1 MAGEKESLTAI
12 ESRHI
17 DYVPEKERHG
27 KVWRQG
33 PFWFLGNFQPFT
45 VAIGFSGPLL
55 GLNLWWSTVAAV
67 IGVLFGTLFMAA
79 HAAQGPKLG
88 LPQMIQSLSL
98 IHI

>member
-1 MAGEKESLTAI
+1 MTDTSNNLSAI

-55 GLNLWWSTVAAV
+55 GLNLGWSAVAAV
-67 IGVLFGTLFMAA
+67 IGVLFGTIFMVRNKTEDIKSV
-79 HAAQGPKLG
+79 GKY
-88 LPQMIQSLSL
+88 
-98 IHI
+98 